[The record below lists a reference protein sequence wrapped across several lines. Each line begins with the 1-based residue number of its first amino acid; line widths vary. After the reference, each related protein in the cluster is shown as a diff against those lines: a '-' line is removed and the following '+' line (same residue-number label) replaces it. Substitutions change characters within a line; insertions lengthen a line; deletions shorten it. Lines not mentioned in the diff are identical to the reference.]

1 MNDYDTHVNHYNIHV
16 NLARR
21 WVDGPHSQDKVG
33 QVAMVN
39 ALLAIAD
46 RLDRLCEIESKRR

>member
-1 MNDYDTHVNHYNIHV
+1 MNDYERYVNS
-16 NLARR
+16 ARR
-21 WVDGPHSQDKVG
+21 WADGPHSQDMVG
-33 QVAMVN
+33 QVAITH

>member
-1 MNDYDTHVNHYNIHV
+1 MNDYDIHV
-16 NLARR
+16 SSARR
-21 WVDGPHSQDKVG
+21 WADSRAPLSQDKDG
-33 QVAMVN
+33 QVAMVY

>member
-1 MNDYDTHVNHYNIHV
+1 MNDYDVHVSS
-16 NLARR
+16 AKR
-21 WVDGPHSQDKVG
+21 WVYGNHTQDEDG
-33 QVAMVN
+33 QVAIVN